1 MTPQVRY
8 RAWQLVVLLL
18 LFGQPLALLF
28 HRWTSARRTWP
39 MLSFFEAIA
48 LLLLALLIT
57 TPADAIR
64 LAPRRSWWL
73 ITGGTIFLYGVA
85 IMFDVSRWPLAV
97 VSMVI
102 TALATLSLQRAG
114 RSGWWIV
121 PLAWNPLLLAYFA
134 GVAVY

>member
-1 MTPQVRY
+1 
-8 RAWQLVVLLL
+8 
-18 LFGQPLALLF
+18 
-28 HRWTSARRTWP
+28 

-57 TPADAIR
+57 TPGDAIR

-73 ITGGTIFLYGVA
+73 ITGGTIFLYSVA
-85 IMFDVSRWPLAV
+85 IMLDVSRWPLAV

-102 TALATLSLQRAG
+102 TALATLGLQRAG

-134 GVAVY
+134 GVAVN